1 MMWGMWLVPLA
12 VIGAIVWLITDGPRS
27 RPEEPVAA
35 LKRRLAGGEISED
48 EYARLRNLLQ

>member
-12 VIGAIVWLITDGPRS
+12 VIGAIVWLVTDGPRS